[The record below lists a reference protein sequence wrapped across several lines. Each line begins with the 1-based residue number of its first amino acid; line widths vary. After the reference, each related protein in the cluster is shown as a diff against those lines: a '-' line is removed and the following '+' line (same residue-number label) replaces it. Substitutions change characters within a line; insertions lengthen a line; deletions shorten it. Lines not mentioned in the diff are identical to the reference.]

1 MKRFIKTANR
11 KGFTLVET
19 LLATFILVV
28 ISTMLVNG
36 FITTM
41 GFSYQTSVYSKSGAN
56 NYGLAMDK
64 LSTWNAASNCGAG
77 GREEKGAAYHKAGV
91 KTVTFLNVPGGNK
104 IEELYVGIEQYT
116 DLSATVP
123 SALPFQDMAF
133 APKDGKDADG
143 NIDADADD
151 LSDNRKIIVY
161 YPEYWMAKDKPAT
174 LGKVVVRADYGKKP
188 VKYDWVVSPS
198 GGTDKK
204 ENLASAEKIADLGA
218 KHVNVGYPTSA
229 SEENADE
236 G

>member
-1 MKRFIKTANR
+1 MKRVIKIAGR

-36 FITTM
+36 FIATM

-64 LSTWNAASNCGAG
+64 LQTWNAAANCGAG
-77 GREEKGAAYHKAGV
+77 GREEKGAEYHQKGV
-91 KTVTFLNVPGGNK
+91 VKLTFTNVPGGK
-104 IEELYVGIEQYT
+104 SLEELYVGLEQYT

-123 SALPFQDMAF
+123 GTLPFQDKAF
-133 APKDGKDADG
+133 APKDGKAADG
-143 NIDADADD
+143 SIDASADD
-151 LSDNRKIIVY
+151 LSDNRKVIVY

-174 LGKVVVRADYGKKP
+174 FGKVVVRGDYSKTP
-188 VKYDWVVSPS
+188 TVYDWVVSPS

-204 ENLASAEKIADLGA
+204 ENLAGAVKVANLGGD
-218 KHVNVGYPTSA
+218 HVDTGYPTKA
-229 SEENADE
+229 TNGSE

>member
-1 MKRFIKTANR
+1 MKRVIKSVNR

-36 FITTM
+36 FIATM

-56 NYGLAMDK
+56 NYGLAMDTLQK
-64 LSTWNAASNCGAG
+64 WNATSNNGAG
-77 GREEKGAAYHKAGV
+77 GREEQGAEYHKKGV
-91 KTVTFLNVPGGNK
+91 VTLTFKNVPGGQSL
-104 IEELYVGIEQYT
+104 EELYVGVEQYT

-123 SALPFQDMAF
+123 GTLPFQDRSF
-133 APKDGKDADG
+133 APKDGKDGEG

-151 LSDNRKIIVY
+151 LSDNRKVIVY
-161 YPEYWMAKDKPAT
+161 YPEYWMAKDKPNTA
-174 LGKVVVRADYGKKP
+174 GKVVVRGDYSQTP
-188 VKYDWVVSPS
+188 TVYDWVVSPS

-204 ENLASAEKIADLGA
+204 EDLSGASKIANLGGD
-218 KHVNVGYPTSA
+218 HVDTGYPTKA
-229 SEENADE
+229 TEEENE